1 MSYFFGQTHP
11 CSKALALVMCS
22 FFVMV
27 LTAVAVLAD
36 SLVVQDGA
44 LAFESD
50 GGFLSSSQS
59 LVSVEYRARGK
70 KKGSKGKKG
79 KKKGKKKKG
88 SKQTVKSVGIY
99 TGTFSLAKSQSFNG
113 ANCTPTSSFLA
124 TLAIS
129 GVPKRPKGQ
138 LGNIPIEFSG
148 TADSQGVKLNGTFVD
163 GSISRKY
170 VISLRKV
177 KATSASLTLSETV
190 KVGKL
195 KACVFKHAGDF
206 SRS

>member
-1 MSYFFGQTHP
+1 
-11 CSKALALVMCS
+11 
-22 FFVMV
+22 MV
-27 LTAVAVLAD
+27 LTTVAVLAD

-44 LAFESD
+44 RAFESD
-50 GGFLSSSQS
+50 GGFLSFSQS

-88 SKQTVKSVGIY
+88 KKKGSKQTVKSVGIY
-99 TGTFSLAKSQSFNG
+99 SGTFSLAKSQSFNG

-138 LGNIPIEFSG
+138 LGNIPIDFSG

-163 GSISRKY
+163 GSILRKY

-177 KATSASLTLSETV
+177 RATSASLTLSETV
-190 KVGKL
+190 KVGKV
-195 KACVFKHAGDF
+195 KACVFKHTGDF